1 MSLTTAQAVEII
13 SSAGE
18 LIKLLSQG
26 YEQLNAEL
34 VSLTS
39 ADDLTDAKLKELQDI
54 VSQNALLTSGPVSE
68 AGAPVE
74 GNPTPVADAVIK
86 AIDEMPVELP
96 TDGVV
101 ETAMGETVDTTEET
115 SSQTVAEAIDEL
127 VTAVE
132 SEGVE
137 SGESSDGIPVGES
150 PTPA

>member
-39 ADDLTDAKLKELQDI
+39 ADDLTDAKLAELKDI
-54 VSQNALLTSGPVSE
+54 VLQNALLTSGPVSE

-74 GNPTPVADAVIK
+74 NNPSPVADGVVK

-96 TDGVV
+96 SGGVV
-101 ETAMGETVDTTEET
+101 ETAMGSTVDTTEET
-115 SSQTVAEAIDEL
+115 TSQTVSEAIDEL
-127 VTAVE
+127 IAAVE
-132 SEGVE
+132 AEGVE
-137 SGESSDGIPVGES
+137 
-150 PTPA
+150 AA